1 MRKITQKDIAHEA
14 GVSQA
19 LVSMILNGE
28 PDGNRISNERRGK
41 ILATAERL
49 GYRPRKKRKVKGRD
63 KLFVFVS
70 SPVQREEGRSPFI
83 HSSLE
88 GFYHRLYEQV
98 HMAALAQGYS
108 TMHYPADKIEELTR
122 WLSEWEVSGIFWNH
136 GSAQLLNWVSPR
148 FPVVQLERALAR
160 EVDSCMADQEM
171 LVQLALEHLHE
182 RGHRRIGYISKAPVT
197 DYVAV
202 QRRQAF
208 QNASAAMEGVEPACI
223 TAGIAGLQENLRSS
237 RPVSAIIA
245 PDLICFKIIQTLS
258 GSGLSC
264 PDDLS
269 LIGID
274 NFQACDF
281 SSPTLTSV
289 DLNFKDMAGNAFSLL
304 LARINGEESL
314 PKKIFV
320 TPRLIERASVRT
332 LAVPGGKTTRATK
345 ARSLIRK

>member
-1 MRKITQKDIAHEA
+1 MRKITQKDIAQEA

-28 PDGNRISNERRGK
+28 PNGNRISRERRGK

-49 GYRPRKKRKVKGRD
+49 GYQPRKKRKVKGRD

-70 SPVQREEGRSPFI
+70 SPVIKYEGRSPAI

-98 HMAALAQGYS
+98 HMAALAKGYS
-108 TMHYPADKIEELTR
+108 TMHYPANKIEELTQ

-136 GSAQLLNWVSPR
+136 GSAQLLNWVFPR

-171 LVQLALEHLHE
+171 LVLLALEHLHAC
-182 RGHRRIGYISKAPVT
+182 GHRRIGFISKAPVT

-202 QRRQAF
+202 QRQQTF
-208 QNASAAMEGVEPACI
+208 ESASARMGAEPVYFARP
-223 TAGIAGLQENLRSS
+223 TALYENLRSAK
-237 RPVSAIIA
+237 PVSAVIA
-245 PDLICFKIIQTLS
+245 PDLVCLKIIQALS
-258 GSGLSC
+258 GSGLNC
-264 PDDLS
+264 PKDLS
-269 LIGID
+269 IVGID

-281 SSPTLTSV
+281 SSPALTSV
-289 DLNFKDMAGNAFSLL
+289 DLNFKDMAANAFDLL

-320 TPRLIERASVRT
+320 TPRLVERDSVR
-332 LAVPGGKTTRATK
+332 APRHSRGKSSQPTK
-345 ARSLIRK
+345 NRSRR